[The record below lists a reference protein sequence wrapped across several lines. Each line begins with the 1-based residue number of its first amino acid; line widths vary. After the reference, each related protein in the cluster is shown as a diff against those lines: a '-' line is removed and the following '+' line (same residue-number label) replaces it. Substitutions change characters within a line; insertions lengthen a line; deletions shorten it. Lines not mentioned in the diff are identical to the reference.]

1 VIYRL
6 LVALSVALAV
16 AAGIYIFRRYGWT
29 RALEALSGGPADHS
43 WMTDRYR
50 RTIYKVYTR
59 LLARMGQLGN
69 PRHESLTV
77 REYESF
83 LGETMALDSH
93 SLSILTVTFEEAR
106 YSRHN
111 MTSLDSKRAVVNFR
125 KLMNSVAPKEELSAS
140 S

>member
-1 VIYRL
+1 
-6 LVALSVALAV
+6 
-16 AAGIYIFRRYGWT
+16 
-29 RALEALSGGPADHS
+29 
-43 WMTDRYR
+43 
-50 RTIYKVYTR
+50 
-59 LLARMGQLGN
+59 MGQLGN

-77 REYESF
+77 REYERF
-83 LGETMALDSH
+83 LGESMALDIH

-125 KLMNSVAPKEELSAS
+125 RLMNSVAPKEELSVS